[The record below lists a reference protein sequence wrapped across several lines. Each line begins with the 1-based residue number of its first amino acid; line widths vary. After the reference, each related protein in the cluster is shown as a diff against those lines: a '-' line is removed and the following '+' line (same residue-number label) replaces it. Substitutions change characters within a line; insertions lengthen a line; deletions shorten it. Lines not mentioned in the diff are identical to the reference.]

1 MTEAEIRN
9 WLRKDQRK
17 RVVLVELD
25 YMYQSGFGDDA
36 VPTLG
41 TIYWSN
47 FEYVDNDASTP
58 TRYQAALM
66 QAPEYERSL
75 DRSKLR
81 GQYNV
86 NVGDLVINNADGEF
100 DYLIDLAMDGSEV
113 RVYIGDE
120 TWARSDFVHLYTALA
135 LKVDIPAK
143 KTIRIDLRDP
153 GLLLNK
159 SIGGTV
165 TVGGTGPNANQ
176 YRPLIFGFIHQLEPI
191 LVDAGTS
198 TYAFA
203 DTGTNTECVAVR
215 NDGVPVTFTD
225 NGDGTFTLAVPPSGN
240 EKITCDAVSYADASD
255 DTSYRVSDAFD
266 TLLGTRAGMTA
277 LGRYNG
283 NGQMFEFHGFN
294 DYRIGKAIAEKQ
306 NCVEI
311 ANDLA
316 DTANGFWAFTRLG
329 SFFYDW
335 LRPEALTHYVANV
348 GVSIAAEVTKDDVRG
363 DKFALSHNLP
373 TYVGYQAYGNVNQV
387 RQETF
392 ASSLT
397 EDERAM
403 YTREGYLTEAFI
415 GEEAGTSTYVGS
427 VVTWR
432 GGAPELYHLSLSDSQ
447 VVKTLISGPSDTDE
461 TTTGVPS
468 PDSDLRSWASVRR
481 SQNLPWVEF
490 VDVTVGLDFYT
501 VELGDIV
508 NVVFPRF
515 DFDGGRLAQ
524 VVSIRMRPSD
534 GVIELGLV
542 HRRFS
547 DVSGIPVVYNFLAM
561 ETDEL
566 VLKEDGGKIIVS
578 TSGGG
583 DVYLVDEDGETLTT
597 DDDEPI
603 MMD

>member
-1 MTEAEIRN
+1 MTDAEIRN

-17 RVVLVELD
+17 RVILVELD

-47 FEYVDNDASTP
+47 FDYVDESTNPP
-58 TRYQAALM
+58 TRYQGALI
-66 QAPEYERSL
+66 QAPDYERSL

-86 NVGDLVINNADGEF
+86 NVGDLLINNADGEF
-100 DYLIDLAMDGSEV
+100 DYLIDLAMDGSEI
-113 RVYIGDE
+113 RVYVGDE

-176 YRPLIFGFIHQLEPI
+176 FRPLIFGFVHQIEPV
-191 LVDAGTS
+191 LVDAATS
-198 TYAFA
+198 KYAFA

-215 NDGVPVTFTD
+215 NDGVAVSFTD
-225 NGDGTFTLAVPPSGN
+225 NGDGTFTLAVPPSGK
-240 EKITCDAVSYADASD
+240 EKITCDAVSYASASD
-255 DTSYRVSDAFD
+255 DTSYRISDAFD
-266 TLLGTRAGMTA
+266 ALIGSRAGMTA
-277 LGRYNG
+277 LGRYSG
-283 NGQMFEFHGFN
+283 NGPMFEFQSFN
-294 DYRIGKAIAEKQ
+294 DYRVGKEIPEKE
-306 NCVEI
+306 NCVAI
-311 ANDLA
+311 ANDIA
-316 DTANGFWAFTRLG
+316 DTANGFWAFTRFG

-335 LRPEALTHYVANV
+335 LRPEALPHFVGNV
-348 GVSIAAEVTKDDVRG
+348 GVPVAAEVTKDDVRG

-373 TYVGYQAYGNVNQV
+373 SYVGYQGYGNVNQA
-387 RQETF
+387 QQSTF

-403 YTREGYLTEAFI
+403 FTRIGYLAEAFI
-415 GEEAGTSTYVGS
+415 GEEPGTTTYVGS
-427 VVTWR
+427 TVTWR

-447 VVKTLISGPSDTDE
+447 VVRTLISGPSDTEE
-461 TTTGVPS
+461 TTTGVVS
-468 PDSDLRSWASVRR
+468 PDTDLQSWASVRR

-490 VDVTVGLDFYT
+490 IDVTVGLDFYAL
-501 VELGDIV
+501 ELGDIV

-524 VVSIRMRPSD
+524 VVSIRMRPSL
-534 GVIELGLV
+534 GIVELGLV

-547 DVSGIPVVYNFLAM
+547 DVSGTPIVYDFLAM
-561 ETDEL
+561 ETGEL
-566 VLKEDGGKIIVS
+566 ILKEDGGKIIVS

-583 DVYLVDEDGETLTT
+583 DVFITDDDGETLLT
-597 DDDEPI
+597 DDEESLMVD
-603 MMD
+603 